1 MLKVSLIVQG
11 YIGDTTECGNGYV
24 CKYKV
29 GNNIGIEGCDTIR
42 VKYFIPIHVTLLIS
56 AINLDTRTT
65 LKVTSENQCFKAAR

>member
-29 GNNIGIEGCDTIR
+29 GNNIGIEGCDTI
-42 VKYFIPIHVTLLIS
+42 
-56 AINLDTRTT
+56 
-65 LKVTSENQCFKAAR
+65 